1 MVSFRT
7 SITLIGFTDDKYME
21 IFVSSLLSVWIYN

>member
-7 SITLIGFTDDKYME
+7 SITLIGITDDKYME
-21 IFVSSLLSVWIYN
+21 IFVSNLLSV